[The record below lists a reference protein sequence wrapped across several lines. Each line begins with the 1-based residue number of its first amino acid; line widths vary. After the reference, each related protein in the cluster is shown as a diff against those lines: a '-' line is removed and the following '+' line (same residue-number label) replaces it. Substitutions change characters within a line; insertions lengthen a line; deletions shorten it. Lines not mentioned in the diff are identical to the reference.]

1 MFRSCASLSHIN
13 NNVSHINNNVS
24 LVNNNV
30 PHINNNAGLRYYS
43 IVYFLHHLFV
53 LQVCVC
59 VCVSGFVCLRMHAC
73 MCGSIQL
80 FTYLDADALCRAT

>member
-13 NNVSHINNNVS
+13 NNVSH
-24 LVNNNV
+24 VNNNV

-59 VCVSGFVCLRMHAC
+59 VCVLVGLCVCAC
-73 MCGSIQL
+73 M
-80 FTYLDADALCRAT
+80 RACVGVFSCLLI